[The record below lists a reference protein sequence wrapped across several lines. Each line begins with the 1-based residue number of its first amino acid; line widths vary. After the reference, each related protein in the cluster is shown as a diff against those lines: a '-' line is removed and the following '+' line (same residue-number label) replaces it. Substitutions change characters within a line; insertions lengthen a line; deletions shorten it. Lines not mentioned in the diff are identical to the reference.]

1 MKINSDLVVNQH
13 NLHQIDEIVSDLA
26 NNNVITRQFIGP
38 WALSNENILNL
49 TNGIYVKEGS
59 SGWIENNWPIVMW
72 HATLIV
78 FGSNNETGAGH
89 KVLIC
94 IPNDGRVFVR
104 TQDWNTWYEWRE
116 LNETIIN

>member
-59 SGWIENNWPIVMW
+59 SGWVENNWPIVMW

-78 FGSNNETGAGH
+78 FGSNNGTGAGY

-104 TQDWNTWYEWRE
+104 AQAWNTWYEWRE